1 MKSWLSKIASPK
13 TIALASLLLGSA
25 SLEAKTIYVNELV
38 AGGNK
43 NGTSWANAYQFLRDA
58 VEAAAAGDSIYV
70 AKGTYYPDDGAT
82 GVFGD
87 REMAFEFTKAGV
99 AVYGGFAGTETS
111 LSQRNITANPTI
123 LSGRI
128 WGVLPA
134 ALKDYSSLHVNLVSA
149 STIFDGVTVTG
160 GNANGSLS
168 WTYPRDPFYDQGG
181 AFYVT
186 GGSTLTL
193 RNCTITDNASM
204 EYGGA
209 IMMEAGNGVVAASDT
224 TFSANTVT
232 SFHLSTFNV
241 AGGAVYGNVN
251 ATNCKFDANVVT
263 GNPIDSDTAPT
274 TAIARGG
281 AIFGDVTALSCTFSA
296 NRAVSSGTE
305 NTSSFASGGAID
317 GDSITLTKCIFTTN
331 GSANV
336 VSYGGAVVGNAINAV
351 NCAFSTN
358 TTTGGYTPNDFIGI
372 GGGGAIY
379 SGGGNSNL
387 TNSVFVS
394 NSSGYRGGA
403 VTMHAPGDNTSSM
416 VIANCTF
423 VDNAA
428 PQTPALGTVTPH
440 LAAGGAALNVQGI
453 VRIVNNVFWNSAA
466 TATTLN
472 LINVMKRGV
481 LRNSTGNYP
490 TTSAFAQNLVRNGLA
505 SITEQPEGD
514 RFLGADADNIVT
526 GDPAFEVPADFDG
539 VDNLF
544 LTKDDGLRIKSTS
557 AAIGTARTATITY
570 QNFLTKDVQDID
582 DDGNITESL
591 PADAGGFIRVQN
603 TYVDMGA
610 YENGGALHVG
620 DIRLEVPLGTALPK
634 GTGIVDF
641 GTVLGVGVTK
651 TIFIKN
657 IGVANL
663 TNLVVTM
670 TGANQT
676 DYTITQPFLTK
687 VPAGG
692 STSFDLTFTPKAEG
706 IRTVSIQV
714 ASSDPDDSPYT
725 FNVTGDGKIADIA
738 VEQPVGTNLVDG
750 TAVVNFGDISTNSTS
765 SKTFTIKNTG
775 LGVLSIS
782 AINVAGANASDFK
795 AFLPAVK
802 LVNSGASTTFRVDF
816 TPKAVGARSA
826 TLSII
831 NNDPDAEG
839 SFDINLTGTA
849 TDDPEIKVAQPA
861 SSELTTGGSR
871 SYGSVK
877 RGLIFAKD
885 FTITNVGVKPL
896 SNIAVSIS
904 GDADFSLVKPTVS
917 QLNAGENVKFKVSF
931 KPSSLGLKSA
941 IVKIKSNDADEN
953 PFVINVSGTGISAS
967 SAARIA
973 LESVVKKSSSLVQ
986 EDGGTVTVRTTAD
999 GLSYLVLTIE
1009 KSSGLALGNRRV
1021 EVSGNLVDWYS
1032 GKKHTKVLVDDDST
1046 LRVQD
1051 KTPVTPTKKRYIR
1064 LK

>member
-128 WGVLPA
+128 WGVLPV

-160 GNANGSLS
+160 GNANGSLT
-168 WTYPRDPFYDQGG
+168 WTYPRDEFYDQGG

-193 RNCTITDNASM
+193 RNCTITDNSSM
-204 EYGGA
+204 EFGGA
-209 IMMEAGNGVVAASDT
+209 VMLEGGNGLVSASNT

-251 ATNCKFDANVVT
+251 ATNCKFEGNIVT
-263 GNPIDSDTAPT
+263 GNPVDSDTAPT

-281 AIFGDVTALSCTFSA
+281 AIFGDVTALSCTFSG

-317 GDSITLTKCIFTTN
+317 GDTITLTKCVFTTN

-336 VSYGGAVVGNAINAV
+336 VSYGGAVVGSAINAV
-351 NCAFSTN
+351 NCAFSAN
-358 TTTGGYTPNDFIGI
+358 TTTGGFTQNDAIGV

-379 SGGGNSNL
+379 SGNGNSNL
-387 TNSVFVS
+387 TNCVFS
-394 NSSGYRGGA
+394 ANTSGYRGGA
-403 VTMHAPGDNTSSM
+403 VTMHAPGDNSSSM

-423 VDNAA
+423 HENQA
-428 PQTPALGTVTPH
+428 PPTTGLTT
-440 LAAGGAALNVQGI
+440 AGGAAVAVQGI
-453 VRIVNNVFWNSAA
+453 VRIVNNVFWN
-466 TATTLN
+466 TTVTTNFNN

-490 TTSAFAQNLVRNGLA
+490 TTSAFAQNLVRNGTA

-514 RFLGADADNIVT
+514 RYLGADADNIVT
-526 GDPAFEVPADFDG
+526 GLPEFNTPAVPAG
-539 VDNLF
+539 VDGIF
-544 LTKDDGLRIKSTS
+544 LTDDDGLRIKSTS
-557 AAIGTARTATITY
+557 AALGSARTASITY
-570 QNFLTKDVQDID
+570 QNFLPKDVQDID
-582 DDGNITESL
+582 EDGNITEAL
-591 PADAGGFIRVQN
+591 PADAGGYVRVQSN
-603 TYVDMGA
+603 YVDMGA
-610 YENGGALHVG
+610 YEFGDLLHIG
-620 DIRLEVPLGTALPK
+620 DIQIEAPLNTVLLDGVKDL
-634 GTGIVDF
+634 DF
-641 GTVLGVGVTK
+641 GTVLGVGVK
-651 TIFIKN
+651 RTIYIKN
-657 IGVANL
+657 TGVANL
-663 TNLVVTM
+663 TNLVVSM
-670 TGANQT
+670 TGVNQS
-676 DYTITQPFLTK
+676 DFTITQPFLTK
-687 VPAGG
+687 IPAGG
-692 STSFDLTFTPKAEG
+692 VTTFDLTFTPKAEG
-706 IRTVSIQV
+706 TRTVNIQV
-714 ASSDPDDSPYT
+714 SSNDPDENPYI
-725 FNVTGDGKIADIA
+725 FKVVGDGKIADIA
-738 VEQPVGTNLVDG
+738 VEQPAGTNLVDG
-750 TAVVNFGDISTNSTS
+750 TAVVNFGGISTNSTS

-795 AFLPAVK
+795 AFLPEVK
-802 LVNSGASTTFRVDF
+802 LVNPGSSTTFRVDF
-816 TPKAVGARSA
+816 TPKAVGTRNA
-826 TLSII
+826 TLSIV

-849 TDDPEIKVAQPA
+849 TDNPEIKVAQPA

-896 SNIAVSIS
+896 KDIAVSIS

-917 QLNAGENVKFKVSF
+917 QLNSGENVKFKVSF
-931 KPSSLGLKSA
+931 KPSSLGLKTA
-941 IVKIKSNDADEN
+941 VVKIKSNDADEN

-967 SAARIA
+967 SAAKIA
-973 LESVVKKSSSLVQ
+973 LESVVKKSNSLVQ
-986 EDGGTVTVRTTAD
+986 DDGGTVTVRTTAD
-999 GLSYLVLTIE
+999 GLSYLVLTVE
-1009 KSSGLALGNRRV
+1009 KSSDWALSNRRV

-1051 KTPVTPTKKRYIR
+1051 KTPVSPSKKRYIR